1 MKNKSL
7 QVNKTPLLKKILN
20 QKYLI
25 FMSLPFVIH
34 IIIFKYF
41 PLFGWLMAFQE
52 YKPGRSLFKQVW
64 VGLDQFKM
72 IFKDTQF
79 LTAMRNT
86 LAMSTIKLVFG
97 TFFAILVAVLIHET
111 RKGLFK
117 RSVKVISCLPYFIS
131 WVVAANLILEFLA
144 PSGFLNQILLTFKII
159 DKPILWMGIPK
170 YFWWIIGWSY
180 VWKSM
185 GFGAIIYLS
194 AMTSINTELYEAA
207 YMDGAGRMRCIW
219 HITLP
224 GIKSTFVVLLIINIG
239 HLLEAGFEHQYLLK
253 NGLVQ
258 DYAEVFNMYVLRYG
272 FKLMRF
278 SYAGI
283 TCLLRLRDV

>member
-1 MKNKSL
+1 
-7 QVNKTPLLKKILN
+7 
-20 QKYLI
+20 
-25 FMSLPFVIH
+25 MSLPFVIH
-34 IIIFKYF
+34 IIVIKYF
-41 PLFGWLMAFQE
+41 PLFGWLMAFQD
-52 YKPGRSLFKQVW
+52 YKPGKRLLKQAW
-64 VGLDQFKM
+64 VGLHQFKLL
-72 IFKDTQF
+72 FNDLQF
-79 LTAMRNT
+79 LNSMRNT
-86 LAMSTIKLVFG
+86 LAMSTIKLVLG

-111 RKGLFK
+111 RRGMFK
-117 RSVKVISCLPYFIS
+117 KSVKVISCLPYFIS

-144 PSGFLNQILLTFKII
+144 PSGFFNYFLLTFKII
-159 DKPILWMGIPK
+159 DKPVLWMGKPE

-194 AMTSINTELYEAA
+194 AMTSINPELYEAA
-207 YMDGAGRMRCIW
+207 YMDGAGRLRCIW

-224 GIKSTFVVLLIINIG
+224 GIKATFIVLLIINIG

-272 FKLMRF
+272 FNSCDFLMLQQLD
-278 SYAGI
+278 
-283 TCLLRLRDV
+283 CLEVWLAFF